1 MAGVPPIK
9 EADSSNKTCE
19 VKAQLRPQ
27 EVMWKTE
34 KDSPEL
40 DFKLAELSAGF
51 QHRDVDQRKV
61 PVLSG
66 LAAQQGH
73 KLFKPAQGWCN
84 CGMGVADAAWL

>member
-27 EVMWKTE
+27 EVMWKTK

-40 DFKLAELSAGF
+40 DFKLAELSVGF
-51 QHRDVDQRKV
+51 QQE
-61 PVLSG
+61 
-66 LAAQQGH
+66 
-73 KLFKPAQGWCN
+73 
-84 CGMGVADAAWL
+84 M